1 MRLPAARRFAAAILR
16 ATITASDSFISI
28 LLQLARATG
37 RFYRT
42 SDRRIPGIV
51 SRRTDRSLQA
61 WKDEDR
67 STRVVVIT
75 RNITRESVERL
86 PAAVCALA
94 EKQPGDPACISSSI
108 VI

>member
-1 MRLPAARRFAAAILR
+1 MFAAMCLPAASPILR
-16 ATITASDSFISI
+16 AAITGSDSFISI
-28 LLQLARATG
+28 LVQLAGATG

-51 SRRTDRSLQA
+51 SRRTDRSLEA

-75 RNITRESVERL
+75 RNITRESVEPL
-86 PAAVCALA
+86 LAAVCALA
-94 EKQPGDPACISSSI
+94 EK
-108 VI
+108 